1 MSLESWVTLGLLS
14 ISILELL
21 VLQILHVS
29 DAAPP
34 TTRRITLLSILHVTS
49 RGSTQ

>member
-1 MSLESWVTLGLLS
+1 MAESYVTIGLLS

-29 DAAPP
+29 MLWISQQHTCLYTPDHKLAA
-34 TTRRITLLSILHVTS
+34 
-49 RGSTQ
+49 

>member
-1 MSLESWVTLGLLS
+1 MVESYVTIGLLS

-29 DAAPP
+29 TLWISQQHTCLTPDHKLAA
-34 TTRRITLLSILHVTS
+34 
-49 RGSTQ
+49 